1 MARYEKG
8 HKDETRRHILDVAST
23 QFRESG
29 IAAVGL
35 AGIMSEAG
43 LTNGAFY
50 THFASKEELV
60 REVLSEALNRRE
72 ERHKANLENGVALEV
87 TIRDYLSTRH
97 RDHAGAGCPTA
108 AMVAEIARHPKAT
121 REAFTGK
128 MSDLIALMAEQIRQ
142 GSAEERRRKAIAIY
156 SIMVG
161 ALQLSRAVN
170 DRRLSDEI
178 LENAV
183 KTAVAIANE
192 HTDATPDRTP
202 GSAADCR

>member
-1 MARYEKG
+1 MRYDKG
-8 HKDETRRHILDVAST
+8 HKDETRRHILEVASA

-60 REVLSEALNRRE
+60 REVLTDALTRRE
-72 ERHKANLENGVALEV
+72 ERHKANLENGVAVETV
-87 TIRDYLSTRH
+87 IRDYLSTRH
-97 RDHAGAGCPTA
+97 RDHAGTGCPTA
-108 AMVAEIARHPKAT
+108 ALVAEIARHPKAT

-128 MSDLIALMAEQIRQ
+128 VSDIVGLMAKQIRQ
-142 GSAEERRRKAIAIY
+142 GTPDERRRKAITIY
-156 SIMVG
+156 STMVG

-170 DRRLSDEI
+170 DGQLSDEI

-183 KTAVAIANE
+183 DAALAIAN
-192 HTDATPDRTP
+192 AR
-202 GSAADCR
+202 

>member
-8 HKDETRRHILDVAST
+8 HKGETRRHILDVAST

-50 THFASKEELV
+50 THFASKEDLV
-60 REVLSEALNRRE
+60 REVLTDALTRRE
-72 ERHKANLENGVALEV
+72 ERHKANQENGVALEA

-128 MSDLIALMAEQIRQ
+128 MSDLIALMAEQIGQ

-192 HTDATPDRTP
+192 R
-202 GSAADCR
+202 

>member
-1 MARYEKG
+1 MRYAKG
-8 HKDETRRHILDVAST
+8 HKDETRRHILDVASA

-50 THFASKEELV
+50 SHFSSKEDLV
-60 REVLSEALNRRE
+60 REVLTDALTRRE
-72 ERHKANLENGVALEV
+72 ERHKANLESGVALET

-97 RDHAGAGCPTA
+97 RDRAGTGCPTA
-108 AMVAEIARHPKAT
+108 ALVAEIARHPKPT
-121 REAFTGK
+121 RDAFTAK
-128 MSDLIALMAEQIRQ
+128 MSDIIALMAEQIGE
-142 GSAEERRRKAIAIY
+142 GSAEQRRRKAITIY
-156 SIMVG
+156 STMVG

-170 DRRLSDEI
+170 DRKLSEEI

-183 KTAVAIANE
+183 DAAVALANG
-192 HTDATPDRTP
+192 R
-202 GSAADCR
+202 

>member
-1 MARYEKG
+1 MRYEKG
-8 HKDETRRHILDVAST
+8 HKDETRRHILDVASA

-50 THFASKEELV
+50 SHFASKEDLV
-60 REVLSEALNRRE
+60 REVVMDSLTRRE
-72 ERHKANLENGVALEV
+72 ERHKANLQNGVALET

-97 RDHAGAGCPTA
+97 RDRAGTGCPTA
-108 AMVAEIARHPKAT
+108 ALAAEIARHPKAT
-121 REAFTGK
+121 RDAFTTK
-128 MSDLIALMAEQIRQ
+128 MSDIVALMAEQIGE
-142 GSAEERRRKAIAIY
+142 GSVEQRRRKAITIY
-156 SIMVG
+156 STMVG

-170 DRRLSDEI
+170 DRKLSEEI

-183 KTAVAIANE
+183 DAAVALAN
-192 HTDATPDRTP
+192 AR
-202 GSAADCR
+202 